1 MISPI
6 DLFTLAFLSTAGLYG
21 AMLAYFNGLVGSKRS
36 NTRIMWN
43 SEPIAWFL
51 ALVLALVVGFQI
63 LGPRIGLIGEG
74 HGYLAGVGILL
85 VIFVYLIYKLSRHTL
100 PNKAFWGVI
109 ALVLVA
115 SLYAVINIVLVF
127 ASSAFRLS
135 MYVDA
140 LATMLEL
147 MSLVL
152 VLILLFNLLQSVWI
166 SYFKLRY
173 VSADSPQRHVASAV
187 AVKAAGEVTNLDAL
201 LSGVGS
207 DSTSDSESQHVT
219 LAAGSSI
226 IVDFGL
232 RRIEDHGFKADL
244 RVQSENASQQL
255 SVEVSNDGVTWL
267 ACFQDESIASDWDVP
282 YPESPWRFVK
292 IRNLSDQP
300 TTVAGVFDLD

>member
-36 NTRIMWN
+36 NTHIMWN

-74 HGYLAGVGILL
+74 HGYLGGVGILL

-100 PNKAFWGVI
+100 PEKIFWGMM
-109 ALVLVA
+109 ALVAVA
-115 SLYAVINIVLVF
+115 SAYAVINIILVF
-127 ASSAFRLS
+127 TSSTFRLS
-135 MYVDA
+135 MYVEA

-147 MSLVL
+147 MSLSL
-152 VLILLFNLLQSVWI
+152 VLILLFNMLQSIWI

-173 VSADSPQRHVASAV
+173 VSADSHERHVAAPASVQAV
-187 AVKAAGEVTNLDAL
+187 GNVSDTDVL
-201 LSGVGS
+201 L
-207 DSTSDSESQHVT
+207 TM
-219 LAAGSSI
+219 AGSGLTDEQAATVEPGAVI
-226 IVDFGL
+226 IADFGL

-244 RVQSENASQQL
+244 RILGKDSTQKL
-255 SVEVSNDGVTWL
+255 SVEVSNEGQSWL
-267 ACFQDESIASDWDVP
+267 ACFQDEAIDTDWDVP
-282 YPESPWRFVK
+282 YMDSPWRFVR
-292 IRNLSDQP
+292 ITNTTDQP
-300 TTVAGVFDLD
+300 IAISGIFDLD